1 MNQINMTNITQNGPK
16 TETTT
21 DFENEPS
28 YVENMKS
35 IYKIA
40 FEMFDKD
47 KSNSIDHDEFRN
59 LMMSLGYDLTDNEID
74 DLMIEGLK
82 RDKMKNENNHQ
93 YNINLNSNV
102 LSLSQFVTIMNT
114 WRKER
119 DVSEDYMEAFRVF
132 DYTGSGKI
140 EASLLEQI
148 LIDYGE
154 GVTPDE
160 IRYMLNDAD
169 VDGDGMIDYKNFVR
183 LLFNK

>member
-1 MNQINMTNITQNGPK
+1 MTNIAQNVPK
-16 TETTT
+16 TETTAEI
-21 DFENEPS
+21 ENELS
-28 YVENMKS
+28 YVENMKG

-59 LMMSLGYDLTDNEID
+59 LMMSLGYDLNDNEID
-74 DLMIEGLK
+74 DLMFEGLK
-82 RDKMKNENNHQ
+82 REKMKNENNHQ
-93 YNINLNSNV
+93 YNNNNLNSNV

-132 DYTGSGKI
+132 DYTGGGKI
-140 EASLLEQI
+140 EASLLEKI

-160 IRYMLNDAD
+160 IKYMLNDAD